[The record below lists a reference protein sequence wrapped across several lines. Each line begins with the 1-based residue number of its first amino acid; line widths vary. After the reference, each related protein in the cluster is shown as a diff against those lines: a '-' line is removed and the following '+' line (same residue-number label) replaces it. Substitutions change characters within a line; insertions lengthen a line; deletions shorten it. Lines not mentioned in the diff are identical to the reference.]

1 MKLETASVEEKRMT
15 FGQHL
20 EELRRRMAFS
30 LIGVAIA
37 FVACFLKDEPLFRVM
52 VWPHR
57 TAMKSLSEAYEKARG
72 SVQEALAKKFPDP
85 KEHSFAERL
94 IEFLKDR
101 GMLRE
106 PFRNQLQVIRY
117 PESFLASVKISLI
130 FGLIFS
136 APWVLWQLWLF
147 VVEGLY
153 EPERR
158 AVRTFFPLSVGLF
171 AAGVLF
177 GYFVMVPISLK
188 FLGGWAPPETVEA
201 NFTLEEYLNLFFIFT
216 LALGALFLLPVV
228 MLVLDRVGILGAA
241 TYRRRRKY
249 ALLIIVLT
257 AAVITPTGDP
267 ITLMLLAGPLYLLYE
282 LGILLLRLFPARAIG
297 GART

>member
-1 MKLETASVEEKRMT
+1 MT
-15 FGQHL
+15 FGEHL
-20 EELRRRMAFS
+20 EELRRRMSFS

-37 FVACFLKDEPLFRVM
+37 FVACFAKDEPLFHLM
-52 VWPHR
+52 IWPHK
-57 TAMKSLSEAYEKARG
+57 TAMHSLSDAYDRARG
-72 SVQEALAKKFPDP
+72 SFHEALAKRFPD
-85 KEHSFAERL
+85 E
-94 IEFLKDR
+94 KDRTLVEKLVELLRER

-106 PFRNQLQVIRY
+106 PFREQLQVIRY

-147 VVEGLY
+147 VAEGLY

-158 AVRTFFPLSVGLF
+158 AIRTFFPLSVGLF
-171 AAGVLF
+171 ASGVLF

-188 FLGGWAPPETVEA
+188 FLGGWAPPEAVEA

-216 LALGALFLLPVV
+216 LALGVLFLLPVV
-228 MLVLDRVGILGAA
+228 MLVLDRVGILGLA

-249 ALLIIVLT
+249 ALLIIAVT

-282 LGILLLRLFPARAIG
+282 LGIVLLRLFPARAIG